1 MKDILSTIR
10 NLQSREKVR
19 LALGEPVQLLKV
31 LCEGIVWTAAPGQNQ
46 KQELDKVIGCCLL
59 YEGTSTLGVRFCF
72 EKEERGGKKTGEEWR
87 ESETHWGCDGFR
99 LVWDEIQRRA
109 GYGATR
115 GA

>member
-1 MKDILSTIR
+1 M
-10 NLQSREKVR
+10 VR

-72 EKEERGGKKTGEEWR
+72 EKEERGGKKTGEELR
-87 ESETHWGCDGFR
+87 ESEKHGGCDGFR
-99 LVWDEIQRRA
+99 GNYFSRILQDTYLRISFMKRTVILFLKFKLK
-109 GYGATR
+109 
-115 GA
+115 

>member
-1 MKDILSTIR
+1 MKDIPSTIR

-59 YEGTSTLGVRFCF
+59 YEGTSTY
-72 EKEERGGKKTGEEWR
+72 
-87 ESETHWGCDGFR
+87 GFR
-99 LVWDEIQRRA
+99 F
-109 GYGATR
+109 GF
-115 GA
+115 